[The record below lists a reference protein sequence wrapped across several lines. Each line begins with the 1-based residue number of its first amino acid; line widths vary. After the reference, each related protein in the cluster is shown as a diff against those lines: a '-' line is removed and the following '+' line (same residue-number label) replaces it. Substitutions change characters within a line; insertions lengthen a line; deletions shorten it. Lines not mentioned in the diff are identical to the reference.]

1 MTSRVQNITLSG
13 ALVLALV
20 AGVACGGSDSKAT
33 AQKAAVEQ
41 AIEAAGGGPAG
52 DGTVDYSIKTD
63 DGSMT
68 ITSGGALPDGF
79 PSEVVIPAGWTQ
91 ITVSELST
99 ADTKMYSLGFTVS
112 GDIDTAVAEFT
123 APLEGNGFEEVGNVL
138 SNEPGSEG
146 AVLTWQS
153 TQWSV
158 TLVMAT
164 YDGEISVAVSVTS
177 V

>member
-1 MTSRVQNITLSG
+1 MTSRIRNITLSG

-41 AIEAAGGGPAG
+41 AIEAAGEGPGGEGPG
-52 DGTVDYSIKTD
+52 DYSIKTE

-68 ITSGGALPDGF
+68 VTSGGALPDGF
-79 PSEVVIPAGWTQ
+79 PSEVVIPARWTQ

-99 ADTKMYSLGFTVS
+99 ADTKMYSVGFTVS
-112 GDIDTAVAEFT
+112 DDIDTAVAEFT
-123 APLEGNGFEEVGNVL
+123 APLERNGFEEVGSML
-138 SNEPGSEG
+138 SSEPGSEG
-146 AVLTWQS
+146 AVITWQNA
-153 TQWSV
+153 QWSV
-158 TLVMAT
+158 SMVMGT
-164 YDGEISVAVSVTS
+164 YDGDISVAVSVTS